1 MRSRRRTVLSQVL
14 FSYVFITL
22 SFALVAGYSV
32 WGQRSSVRETELMR
46 SGYLPLALA
55 LRDAVAVQN
64 TYNTQLNHVT
74 DVRNPADKRVWF
86 DTTVTI
92 GRPKVFAEIRAAL
105 TRAFASQAT
114 GLRDDL
120 SQELG
125 HIERYLKDDR
135 EKLSALF
142 NALKLGERDAAE
154 QARDELV
161 RRGTRAAAML
171 RGLESRVS
179 LQVDALIDEASA
191 RERRT
196 LRVLLIWA
204 LFTVLLGVA
213 VALYAR
219 RLLRPLAHVT
229 QRAKA
234 VAGGDFTPRPVTAS
248 NDEIGDLSRTFE
260 AMVTEIAR
268 VNRDL
273 VESERLATIGKMAA
287 QVTHEVRNPLSS
299 IALNLELLEEE
310 LGTADEARTLYL
322 AIRREVERLTEL
334 TEQYLS
340 VARRREPR
348 FSLENLN
355 EVVSE
360 AVELMKPE
368 LTRHNVTLVTQWD
381 EGVPKFLFDESQ
393 IRQVIQNLV
402 RNARQAMP
410 EGGALTV
417 TTACKP
423 APDTGDAST
432 DAVDPFVD
440 ICVADT
446 GLGMAPETR
455 ARLFEPF
462 FTTRSHG
469 TGLGLAISR
478 HIIDT
483 HRGSIRC
490 EPAAPRGTRF
500 IVSLPI
506 ATDVESLR
514 RRLPS
519 LFES

>member
-1 MRSRRRTVLSQVL
+1 MRARRRTVLSQVL

-32 WGQRSSVRETELMR
+32 LGQRSSVRETELMR

-86 DTTVTI
+86 DTMLAI

-105 TRAFASQAT
+105 TRAFAYQAT
-114 GLRDDL
+114 DLRDDL

-125 HIERYLKDDR
+125 HIERYLKEDR
-135 EKLSALF
+135 EKLNALF
-142 NALKLGERDAAE
+142 HALRVGDRDVAE

-171 RGLESRVS
+171 SVLENRVN

-196 LRVLLIWA
+196 LRVLLSWA
-204 LFTVLLGVA
+204 LFTVLLGVG

-229 QRAKA
+229 ERAKA

-268 VNRDL
+268 VNREL

-310 LGTADEARTLYL
+310 LGPGEEALALYL

-340 VARRREPR
+340 VARRREPK
-348 FSLENLN
+348 FTLENVN

-360 AVELMKPE
+360 AVDLMTPE
-368 LTRHNVTLVTQWD
+368 LNRYHVRVITQWND
-381 EGVPKFLFDESQ
+381 HLPKVMLDESQ

-410 EGGALTV
+410 DGGTLTV
-417 TTACKP
+417 TVGMASSPDEQTP
-423 APDTGDAST
+423 NDTGY
-432 DAVDPFVD
+432 VE

-446 GLGMAPETR
+446 GIGIDSETQ

-462 FTTRSHG
+462 FTTRTHG

-478 HIIDT
+478 HIVDS
-483 HRGSIRC
+483 HYGNIRC
-490 EPAAPRGTRF
+490 EPGQPHGTRF
-500 IVSLPI
+500 IVTLPV
-506 ATDVESLR
+506 AADPESLR

-519 LFES
+519 LFEQ